1 MFVLWSTATPKGDAD
16 AERARPGDRD
26 GARALLAQAY
36 DVAVA
41 KSYGGIERGASESL
55 TACSS
60 KERPGQAVATRRN
73 ASASPPSP
81 SSATAATDSAN

>member
-60 KERPGQAVATRRN
+60 KERPVRRSPRAERLGQPTV
-73 ASASPPSP
+73 SEFGHG
-81 SSATAATDSAN
+81 ATDSAN